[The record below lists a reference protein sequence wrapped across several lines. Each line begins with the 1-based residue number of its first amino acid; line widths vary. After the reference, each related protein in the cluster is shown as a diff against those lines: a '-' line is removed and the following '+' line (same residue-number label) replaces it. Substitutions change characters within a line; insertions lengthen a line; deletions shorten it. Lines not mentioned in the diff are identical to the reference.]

1 MDGALLTTAGTLHA
15 RAEGAIA
22 HISIGD
28 RARGAAL
35 RAGLF
40 HPCVWSVFQQLGPA
54 GQAGALAALAFC
66 RDADEAEDAV
76 QAAAL
81 LAIDPLRQAAAAA
94 RAAGCGLTFGVAD
107 PEARARNGK
116 SRARREHIARARGG
130 VDLVRAEH
138 ARRRAGIQDHLA
150 RALGGADEPRDDDD
164 FGADPLMLLLRAEA
178 EDLDGCDELLTR
190 GALALLK
197 PPRPRP
203 RGRPTRGETLAAHGQ
218 QQLPG
223 LAPGGSTTKAGGQMP
238 PAGALAP
245 VAPPAQLNLFGRPD
259 VFLI

>member
-1 MDGALLTTAGTLHA
+1 MDGTLLTTADTLRA
-15 RAEGAIA
+15 RAAGAIA
-22 HISIGD
+22 RSSSGD

-40 HPCVWSVFQQLGPA
+40 HPRVWSVFQQLGPA

-66 RDADEAEDAV
+66 QDREEVEDAV

-81 LAIDPLRQAAAAA
+81 LALDPMRQAAAATRA
-94 RAAGCGLTFGVAD
+94 RGCGLTFDLDDRAAH
-107 PEARARNGK
+107 ARTGR

-130 VDLVRAEH
+130 VDLIRAEH

-150 RALGGADEPRDDDD
+150 RARGGADEPRDDDD

-190 GALALLK
+190 GALAVLK

-223 LAPGGSTTKAGGQMP
+223 LAPGGSTTRSAAPPP
-238 PAGALAP
+238 PARAPALE
-245 VAPPAQLNLFGRPD
+245 QLDLWGRS
-259 VFLI
+259 